1 MSQAP
6 DPSPAHAARTPEPDS
21 PISPSRRRLLQAGAG
36 AAAAG
41 GLAVSQAQAPAQA
54 ATKPVPARSLQQQL
68 QRHIQHVVVIYLE
81 NRSFNNLFA
90 DFPGT
95 LEPLSSLP
103 PERFVQRDR
112 DGQPLPSLPKV
123 WGGMVPRSQS
133 LGSKTYMIDESKI
146 SGLPNA
152 PYVLKDA
159 EGQPLPESVITRDLC
174 HLFYQNQMQIHG
186 GKNDEFV
193 AWSDAGGLVMGYY
206 GASRQQLGLWK
217 LAQQYTLCDRFFMAA
232 FGGSYLN
239 HQFLVSG
246 RTPEYFNAANTS
258 ARSRIAVTEDGPTG
272 TRLALAPD
280 SPASALDGKPK
291 YVNDGAITPDGYAV
305 NTMAPPFQPSYTSR
319 PQAAT
324 RRWPTRTTHAPCRR
338 RRMTRLAT
346 CCRAKV

>member
-1 MSQAP
+1 
-6 DPSPAHAARTPEPDS
+6 
-21 PISPSRRRLLQAGAG
+21 
-36 AAAAG
+36 
-41 GLAVSQAQAPAQA
+41 
-54 ATKPVPARSLQQQL
+54 
-68 QRHIQHVVVIYLE
+68 
-81 NRSFNNLFA
+81 
-90 DFPGT
+90 
-95 LEPLSSLP
+95 
-103 PERFVQRDR
+103 
-112 DGQPLPSLPKV
+112 
-123 WGGMVPRSQS
+123 
-133 LGSKTYMIDESKI
+133 
-146 SGLPNA
+146 
-152 PYVLKDA
+152 VLKDA

-246 RTPEYFNAANTS
+246 RTPEYFNAANTA

-305 NTMAPPFQPSYTSR
+305 NTMAPPFQPSYIKPAPRRPGWPTPTTRTLPPQTYDTIGDLLSRKGVSWAWYGGAWQPRWTTRAGASGPTSSTTTSLSTTSSSSARARPSVRCTCAMAARATAPSPTAFWPMWWPGACPRSPSTSR
-319 PQAAT
+319 
-324 RRWPTRTTHAPCRR
+324 
-338 RRMTRLAT
+338 
-346 CCRAKV
+346 RAI